1 MDQELKREILLD
13 NYSNPFHKETKDGF
27 LKANANNISC
37 IDDINV
43 FIKIEDNKIVDAY
56 FDGEA
61 CAISTASTS
70 IMIKKI
76 IGMTIE
82 EARKYIENFDNMVNE
97 KEYDKENP
105 AIKAAALFN
114 KQKLTILRELDLR
127 TDTVPPPDES
137 GGNL

>member
-13 NYSNPFHKETKDGF
+13 NYSNPFHKENKEGF

-82 EARKYIENFDNMVNE
+82 EAKKYIENFDNMVNE
-97 KEYDKENP
+97 KEYNKENMDE
-105 AIKAAALFN
+105 ALAFDEIY
-114 KQKLTILRELDLR
+114 KQQSRKTCATLPYRALEKLLTKK
-127 TDTVPPPDES
+127 
-137 GGNL
+137 

>member
-1 MDQELKREILLD
+1 M
-13 NYSNPFHKETKDGF
+13 
-27 LKANANNISC
+27 
-37 IDDINV
+37 
-43 FIKIEDNKIVDAY
+43 KIYKW
-56 FDGEA
+56 
-61 CAISTASTS
+61 
-70 IMIKKI
+70 KKI
-76 IGMTIE
+76 TLVQNAHQTRLKGKKMKVGIIGAGSVGSATAFALIMRGVARKVVLIDANEKKAQAEVRKNGMTIK
-82 EARKYIENFDNMVNE
+82 ATSASG

>member
-82 EARKYIENFDNMVNE
+82 EAKEYIKNFDNMVNE
-97 KEYDKENP
+97 KEYDEEELGEALAFDEIYKQESRKTCATLP
-105 AIKAAALFN
+105 YKGLIKIIN
-114 KQKLTILRELDLR
+114 ED
-127 TDTVPPPDES
+127 
-137 GGNL
+137 

>member
-1 MDQELKREILLD
+1 
-13 NYSNPFHKETKDGF
+13 
-27 LKANANNISC
+27 
-37 IDDINV
+37 
-43 FIKIEDNKIVDAY
+43 
-56 FDGEA
+56 
-61 CAISTASTS
+61 
-70 IMIKKI
+70 
-76 IGMTIE
+76 MTIK
-82 EARKYIENFDNMVNE
+82 ATSASG

>member
-13 NYSNPFHKETKDGF
+13 NYSNPFHKETKDSF

-82 EARKYIENFDNMVNE
+82 EAKEYIKNFDNMVNE
-97 KEYDKENP
+97 KEYNKENMDE
-105 AIKAAALFN
+105 ALAFDEIY
-114 KQKLTILRELDLR
+114 KQQSRKTCATLPYRALQKLLIKK
-127 TDTVPPPDES
+127 
-137 GGNL
+137 